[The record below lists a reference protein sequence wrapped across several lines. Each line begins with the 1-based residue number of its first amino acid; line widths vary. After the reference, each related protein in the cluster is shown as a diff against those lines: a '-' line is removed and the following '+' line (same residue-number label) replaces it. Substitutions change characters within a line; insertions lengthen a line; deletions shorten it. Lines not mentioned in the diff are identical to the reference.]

1 MSVSPTVCTAFANGL
16 NRGSSSCC
24 ANAGAATA
32 HTKTRMIFF
41 IATSEGRQGIM
52 IAVRRAVLVATLVT
66 IAAHGEEMTLKE
78 AKPLSPERCLQL
90 PPAELATR
98 CPTVAGRILEI
109 DRARVALLDR
119 LDRHQGSFL
128 CDEVAPSNGWR
139 CRRIVVIDRELRGV
153 SKRNPNA
160 FVTAAEVLRQ
170 IAAAAS
176 VKIGDEFGALS
187 PPGLPPR
194 SCLDLQSHGCAV
206 QAVPLR
212 AFAPHRN
219 C

>member
-78 AKPLSPERCLQL
+78 AKTLSPERCLQL

-128 CDEVAPSNGWR
+128 CDETNGASRAERGEVPPRAAVPREVAPSNGWR
-139 CRRIVVIDRELRGV
+139 CRRIVVID
-153 SKRNPNA
+153 
-160 FVTAAEVLRQ
+160 
-170 IAAAAS
+170 
-176 VKIGDEFGALS
+176 
-187 PPGLPPR
+187 
-194 SCLDLQSHGCAV
+194 
-206 QAVPLR
+206 
-212 AFAPHRN
+212 
-219 C
+219 